1 MTIARSAASLALV
14 EQRSRARLPRQL
26 TSFIGR
32 ERELGDVA
40 EALAE
45 HRLVTI
51 CGPGGA
57 GKTRL
62 ALAAA
67 EQLLPAHPDGVA
79 LVELADRDDPDLVA
93 GAVAAM
99 LGVRERPEAGVLAS
113 LAESVG
119 EAWMLVVLD
128 NCEHVAEACAELVF
142 GLLEACPEVRFLAT
156 SREPLGV
163 PGELA
168 LRLPALP
175 VPEAGATPGPQ
186 ELLAYD
192 SARLFVD
199 RAHTFQPS
207 FRLTADNAPAVATT
221 CALTEGI
228 PLAIEL
234 AAGRLTTLSA
244 EQIADQL
251 QEALQVLTSSSR
263 LRPPRQRTLRAT
275 IDWSYHRLTPT
286 EKLLLNRFS
295 VFSGLADLEA
305 VRAVCSDELL
315 PAGDVLDHLARLID
329 KSLVQAEAAGQELRY
344 RLLEVVRQ
352 YAGGRLAE
360 AGEEEALRS
369 RHATYFAELAEAY
382 RQEQTW
388 RRFPDWAQRLG
399 AKRANFRAALAWSL
413 QADPR
418 TALRLATALA
428 WFWAML
434 STLTEGRRWLELAL
448 AAPLDDPELR
458 GRALHGVGQIVYRQG
473 DCPAAQTFLAEALAI
488 ERSLGKEQ
496 NEARV
501 LRTLGLVLLSLQDF
515 RRAEGCLIDALAIQR
530 RLGERTDVART
541 LGSLALVANGRGR
554 PDRARAHLEESIALA
569 RQSGDQ
575 WGLGTSIG
583 VLGEMALDAGDLAE
597 AGLQLVLSLRIL
609 GGLSE
614 GSGVAYRLEGL
625 ARLAAA
631 RSEADRALT
640 LAAAAAVLRTQ
651 IGVAAV
657 PHWQRRLDDA
667 LSRSRRLLP
676 AQAAAAAE
684 GRGARMTTEQAIAY
698 ALEEQGRPRGS
709 REQTAPGWAS
719 ERSRSAG
726 LSAREWDVLGL
737 MMTGLSNRV
746 IAGRLSI
753 SPNTVNKHVA
763 RVLDKLAARS
773 RAQAIAIV
781 LGLQHVD

>member
-1 MTIARSAASLALV
+1 MTTARSAASLALV

-26 TSFIGR
+26 TSFVGR
-32 ERELGDVA
+32 ERELGEVA
-40 EALAE
+40 EALSE
-45 HRLVTI
+45 HRLVTL

-67 EQLLPAHPDGVA
+67 ERLLSSYPDGVA
-79 LVELADRDDPDLVA
+79 LVELADRDDPDLVP

-99 LGVRERPEAGVLAS
+99 LGVRERPEAGALGS
-113 LAESVG
+113 LAESLG
-119 EAWMLVVLD
+119 DARMLVVLD
-128 NCEHVAEACAELVF
+128 NCEHVAEACAELAF
-142 GLLEACPEVRFLAT
+142 GLLEACPELRFLAT
-156 SREPLGV
+156 SRESLGV

-168 LRLPALP
+168 LRLRALP
-175 VPEAGATPGPQ
+175 VPELGTSPGLQ

-207 FRLTADNAPAVATT
+207 FLLTADNAPAVATI

-244 EQIADQL
+244 EQIASQL
-251 QEALQVLTSSSR
+251 QDALQVLTSRSR

-275 IDWSYHRLTPT
+275 IDWSYQRLTPA
-286 EKLLLNRFS
+286 EQRLLDRLS
-295 VFSGLADLEA
+295 VFSGLASLEA

-315 PAGDVLDHLARLID
+315 PVGDVLDLLARLID
-329 KSLVQAEAAGQELRY
+329 KSLVQAEAAVQELRY

-369 RHATYFAELAEAY
+369 RHATYFADLAESY
-382 RQEQTW
+382 REEQTW

-399 AKRANFRAALAWSL
+399 TKRANFRAALDWSL
-413 QADPR
+413 RAEPR

-428 WFWAML
+428 WFWTML
-434 STLTEGRRWLELAL
+434 STMAEGARWLELAL
-448 AAPLDDPELR
+448 AAPVDDPELR
-458 GRALHGVGQIVYRQG
+458 ARALHAVGQIVYRQG
-473 DCPAAQTFLAEALAI
+473 DCPAAQAFLTEALAI
-488 ERSLGKEQ
+488 ERGLGSERRVG
-496 NEARV
+496 RV
-501 LRTLGLVLLSLQDF
+501 LRTIGLVLLSLQDF
-515 RRAEGCLIDALAIQR
+515 RRAESSLAEALEIQR
-530 RLGERTDVART
+530 RLGDRTDVART
-541 LGSLALVANGRGR
+541 LGSLALVANGGGR

-569 RQSGDQ
+569 RQAGDQ
-575 WGLGTSIG
+575 WSLGTSIG

-597 AGLQLVLSLRIL
+597 AAAQLVLSLRIL

-631 RSEADRALT
+631 RSEPDRSLT
-640 LAAAAAVLRTQ
+640 LGAAAAALRAQ
-651 IGVAAV
+651 IGVTAV
-657 PHWQRRLDDA
+657 PHWRRRVDEA
-667 LSRSRRLLP
+667 LGRSRRMLP
-676 AQAAAAAE
+676 EQAAAAAE
-684 GRGARMTTEQAIAY
+684 GRGVRMTTEQAIAY
-698 ALEEQGRPRGS
+698 ALEEQARPRGP
-709 REQTAPGWAS
+709 REQAAPGWAS
-719 ERSRSAG
+719 QRSRSAG
-726 LSAREWDVLGL
+726 LSVREWDVLGL
-737 MMTGLSNRV
+737 MMTGLSNRA

-763 RVLDKLAARS
+763 NVLEKLAARS

>member
-1 MTIARSAASLALV
+1 MTTARSAASLSLV

-26 TSFIGR
+26 TSFVGR
-32 ERELGDVA
+32 ERELGEVA

-45 HRLVTI
+45 HRLVTL

-67 EQLLPAHPDGVA
+67 ERLLPSYPGGVA
-79 LVELADRDDPDLVA
+79 LVELAERDDPDLVP

-99 LGVRERPEAGVLAS
+99 LGVRERPEAGALGS

-119 EAWMLVVLD
+119 EARMLVVLD

-142 GLLEACPEVRFLAT
+142 GLLEACPELRFLAS

-168 LRLPALP
+168 LRLRALP
-175 VPEAGATPGPQ
+175 VPEPGSTPGLQ

-207 FRLTADNAPAVATT
+207 FRLTADNAPAVAII
-221 CALTEGI
+221 CSLTEGI

-244 EQIADQL
+244 EQIAGQL
-251 QEALQVLTSSSR
+251 QDALQVLTSRSR

-286 EKLLLNRFS
+286 EKRLLDRLS
-295 VFSGLADLEA
+295 VFSGLASLEA

-315 PAGDVLDHLARLID
+315 PVQEVLDHLARLID

-352 YAGGRLAE
+352 YSGGMLAE

-369 RHATYFAELAEAY
+369 RHAAYFADLAESY
-382 RQEQTW
+382 REEQTW

-399 AKRANFRAALAWSL
+399 TKRANFRAALDWSL
-413 QADPR
+413 RSEPR

-434 STLTEGRRWLELAL
+434 STLAEGRRWLELTL
-448 AAPLDDPELR
+448 AAPVDDPELR
-458 GRALHGVGQIVYRQG
+458 ARALHAVGQIVYRQG
-473 DCPAAQTFLAEALAI
+473 DCPAAQAFLTEALAI
-488 ERSLGKEQ
+488 ERDLGNEQ
-496 NEARV
+496 RAGRV
-501 LRTLGLVLLSLQDF
+501 LRTTGLVLLSLQDF
-515 RRAEGCLIDALAIQR
+515 RRAESCLAEALEIQR
-530 RLGERTDVART
+530 RLGDRTDVART
-541 LGSLALVANGRGR
+541 LGSLALVANGGGR
-554 PDRARAHLEESIALA
+554 PDRARVHLEESIALA
-569 RQSGDQ
+569 RQAGDQ
-575 WGLGTSIG
+575 WSLGTSIG

-597 AGLQLVLSLRIL
+597 AAAQLVLSLRIL

-614 GSGVAYRLEGL
+614 SPGVAYRLEGL

-631 RSEADRALT
+631 RSEPDRALT
-640 LAAAAAVLRTQ
+640 LGAAAAAVRTQ
-651 IGVAAV
+651 IGVMAV
-657 PHWQRRLDDA
+657 PHWRRRVDEA
-667 LSRSRRLLP
+667 LGRSRRMLP
-676 AQAAAAAE
+676 VQAVAAAE
-684 GRGARMTTEQAIAY
+684 SRGARMTTEQAIAFG
-698 ALEEQGRPRGS
+698 LEEQARPRGP
-709 REQTAPGWAS
+709 REQAAPGWAS
-719 ERSRSAG
+719 ERSRTAG

-737 MMTGLSNRV
+737 MMTGLSSRA

-763 RVLDKLAARS
+763 SILEKLACRS